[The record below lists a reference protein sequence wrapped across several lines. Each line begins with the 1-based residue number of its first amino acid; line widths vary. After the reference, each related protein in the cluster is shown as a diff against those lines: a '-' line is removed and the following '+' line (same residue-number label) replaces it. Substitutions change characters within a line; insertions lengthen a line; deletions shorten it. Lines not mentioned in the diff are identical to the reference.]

1 MIFIFYYINNNLNI
15 SHIIVFHYEAERYI
29 TIRTTYS
36 SSTTIE
42 IEHSCISI
50 IIIVTAA
57 PKPKFS
63 VLPITKISQKNEKGE

>member
-1 MIFIFYYINNNLNI
+1 MIFIFYYINNKLNI
-15 SHIIVFHYEAERYI
+15 SHIIVFHHEAERYI

-50 IIIVTAA
+50 IIKVTAA
-57 PKPKFS
+57 QTVKK
-63 VLPITKISQKNEKGE
+63 QMNY